1 MPHAN
6 RRKDL
11 AAEMFREMLCV
22 LDLCDYGTSPRV
34 CFPISEFQTIMPNLI
49 ERWKDFYL
57 IQWGEPYVWDINDE
71 AIRPRFAKV

>member
-1 MPHAN
+1 
-6 RRKDL
+6 
-11 AAEMFREMLCV
+11 
-22 LDLCDYGTSPRV
+22 
-34 CFPISEFQTIMPNLI
+34 MPNLI